1 MSGLFSRYKNRSDET
16 QVEEFFRRQNCPI
29 NGEIHVT
36 DPTKRPDKPADDHKQ
51 PTDAVDQPKTKDR
64 EEVRKQYTNR
74 YASRKEPS
82 HGNKGIK

>member
-1 MSGLFSRYKNRSDET
+1 M
-16 QVEEFFRRQNCPI
+16 
-29 NGEIHVT
+29 T
-36 DPTKRPDKPADDHKQ
+36 DPTKRPDRPADDHKQ